1 MKYQITQYS
10 LRGARPHN
18 EDRVGYAE
26 RDNAVLIA
34 VADGLGGH
42 RGGEVAA
49 EVLVQT
55 LMHSFQS
62 LRQPVIQRPSA
73 FLALGI
79 LQAHHAI
86 IARGQASTPPI
97 EPRTTCV
104 VCLVQNGYA
113 YWAHV
118 GDSRLYLI
126 RQNHVLLRTQDHTA
140 IEEMHQGGLLTEQ
153 EMLEHPQK
161 SHLLNCLGGGVK
173 PTISVGEETLLQP
186 GDMLLACTDGLW
198 EAFAPEEIAQQLKGP
213 ALDEALENMLFG
225 AVRKMKHGCDNVSA
239 VCLRWEDA
247 VSKSAPLQGNGAAQ
261 IDEAMLRQE
270 ARHHLPQVAKRPAPL
285 RQPAA
290 AAAEAKGERDKP
302 LQDRIQEIEDFL
314 KKFETK

>member
-1 MKYQITQYS
+1 MKYQITQFT
-10 LRGARPHN
+10 LRGARRVN

-26 RDNAVLIA
+26 RDNAVIMA

-49 EVLVQT
+49 EILVQT
-55 LMHSFQS
+55 LLHTFQT
-62 LRQPVIQRPSA
+62 LRHPVVQRPSV

-86 IARGQASTPPI
+86 IARGQDSQPPI

-104 VCLVQNGYA
+104 ACLVQNGYA

-118 GDSRLYLI
+118 GDSRLYLF
-126 RQNHVLLRTQDHTA
+126 RQNRFLLRTQDHTT
-140 IEEMHQGGLLTEQ
+140 IEELHQGGLLTEK

-161 SHLLNCLGGGVK
+161 SHLLNCLGAATT
-173 PTISVGEETLLQP
+173 PTISMGEETLLQP

-198 EAFAPEEIAQQLKGP
+198 EALAPEEIERYLKAA
-213 ALDEALENMLFG
+213 ALDEAVEEMLL
-225 AVRKMKHGCDNVSA
+225 AAQKKKRQACDNVSA

-247 VSKSAPLQGNGAAQ
+247 ITQSPPLQGNAAAH
-261 IDEAMLRQE
+261 INEAMLREE
-270 ARHHLPQVAKRPAPL
+270 ARRHLPHVAKLPPRKSTVASEAPADD
-285 RQPAA
+285 
-290 AAAEAKGERDKP
+290 KNKP
-302 LQDRIQEIEDFL
+302 LESRIQELEDFL
-314 KKFETK
+314 KKFEPKV

>member
-1 MKYQITQYS
+1 MKYQITQYT
-10 LRGARPHN
+10 LRGARPTN

-26 RDNAVLIA
+26 RDNAVLLV

-42 RGGEVAA
+42 RGGEIAA
-49 EVLVQT
+49 EVLVET
-55 LMHSFQS
+55 LVHNFQS

-86 IARGQASTPPI
+86 VAHGKASQTPI

-104 VCLVQNGYA
+104 ACLVQNGYA

-126 RQNHVLLRTQDHTA
+126 RQNRVLLRTQDHTA
-140 IEEMHQGGLLTEQ
+140 IDEMHQDGLLTEQ

-161 SHLLNCLGGGVK
+161 GHLLNCLGGGVT
-173 PTISVGEETLLQP
+173 PTISVSEETLLQP

-198 EAFAPEEIAQQLKGP
+198 EAFGPEEIAQYLKAP
-213 ALDEALENMLFG
+213 ALDEAMEEMLYA

-247 VSKSAPLQGNGAAQ
+247 MSKDAPLQGNTAVQ
-261 IDEAMLRQE
+261 IDEAKLREE
-270 ARHHLPQVAKRPAPL
+270 ARHRLPHVARRPLPK
-285 RQPAA
+285 PATPTVEA
-290 AAAEAKGERDKP
+290 ASADKDRP

-314 KKFETK
+314 KKFEAK